1 MAFLE
6 ELAKRSPKKGGAKDD
21 DDEEESKESSY
32 GGGGDSAAE
41 DAMALMA
48 EYMSEYRYPKMDSDS
63 DENSAVKKL
72 HAKRKKEICEAFAGA
87 LREIVKG
94 KSE

>member
-6 ELAKRSPKKGGAKDD
+6 ELAKRAPKKNGDGKDD
-21 DDEEESKESSY
+21 DSEDDKSDSKSSS
-32 GGGGDSAAE
+32 GGGGSAEE

-48 EYMSEYRYPKMDSDS
+48 EYMSEYRYPKMEGDG

-72 HAKRKKEICEAFAGA
+72 HAKRKKEICDAFGDAI
-87 LREIVKG
+87 REIVKG
-94 KSE
+94 

>member
-6 ELAKRSPKKGGAKDD
+6 ELAKRAPKKGGTKDD
-21 DDEEESKESSY
+21 DSAEKSKESY
-32 GGGGDSAAE
+32 GGGGGSAAE

-48 EYMSEYRYPKMDSDS
+48 EYMSEYRYPKMDGDS

-72 HAKRKKEICEAFAGA
+72 HAKRKKEICDAFEEAI
-87 LREIVKG
+87 REIVKG
-94 KSE
+94 